1 MTVNPLSNVDPNQWA
16 TILEGAVQSR
26 EKTAGHHFYIINEG
40 GALKAGSLKKG
51 ETQEKLS
58 INNIVDISKAQFGVL
73 SDSYAKGLITREHFD
88 SLSGKISNL
97 TDQLID
103 SRIAKRN
110 QPLKEFGRQVA
121 YVISAFASVF
131 GISAF
136 KSLKESDKA
145 FHDEVRANKMG
156 LAESKQL
163 AEDLV
168 NRRTKID
175 QLNKEIPGI
184 IEQSLAVA
192 PKNDV
197 EQLLTKKIKEDI
209 AGSEVHLKGMPY
221 TIQFKKDMERDFQFK
236 RKDDTQNINDQT
248 PYPNIQPGEND
259 NVDTVLAK
267 RVNAGI
273 AGIKALIITEED
285 KRWEKII
292 QSACTQSTMNTIFD
306 APLLLFPV
314 AAAQQLWEEEGRS
327 FKAALKLP
335 DQFPPIELEIIRNP
349 DTQAIQ
355 KVNVVVKGSAS
366 IVRESLDNEGRDVE
380 TSVETANALKGEFRY
395 SITLD
400 ENNEPLI
407 EATHYELSQ

>member
-73 SDSYAKGLITREHFD
+73 SDSFAKGLITRERFD

-110 QPLKEFGRQVA
+110 QPLKTFGRQVA
-121 YVISAFASVF
+121 YAISAFASVF

-145 FHDEVRANKMG
+145 FHDEVRANKTG

-175 QLNKEIPGI
+175 QLNQEIPGI

-197 EQLLTKKIKEDI
+197 EKLLTKKIKDDI
-209 AGSEVHLKGMPY
+209 TGSEVHLKDMSY
-221 TIQFKKDMERDFQFK
+221 TMQFKKDMERDFQFK

-259 NVDTVLAK
+259 NVDTVLAQ
-267 RVNAGI
+267 RVHAGV

-306 APLLLFPV
+306 APLFLFPV
-314 AAAQQLWEEEGRS
+314 AAAQQLWEEEGRN

-400 ENNEPLI
+400 ENNEPVI